1 MTEEVNKY
9 KINQPETPF
18 PMRGD
23 LAKREPAWLKS
34 WTDKKLYQRIRASRK
49 GKTKFIL
56 HDGPPYAN
64 GDIHIGHA
72 VNKILK
78 DIIVKSKTFAGY
90 DAPYVPGWDCHGL
103 PIELVVEKA
112 HGKNIDPAKFRELCR
127 AYAAEQVEKQKKDFI
142 RLGVLGDWDNP
153 YLTMDFKT
161 EADIMRALGTIQ
173 ENGYLYQGSKP
184 VHWCVDCGSALAE
197 AEVEYEDVNSP
208 AIDVGFKVV
217 DNTAIKRN
225 FRPFQIISD
234 EDQKRLV
241 SDKEFDEALR
251 NYQAYAVI
259 WTTTPWTLPANQ
271 AVCVNTQVDYALVEA
286 NQKLYILASNLVD
299 SAMKRYGI
307 ENYKCI
313 ATSWGGGDLE
323 LDPDFVQS
331 EENTFGLNPFPL
343 HHPFETRQVPLIS
356 GDHVTTEAG
365 TGLVHTAAAHGN
377 DDWLV
382 MKANYPN
389 EKPRI
394 LMGGD
399 GKFFNSDLVEFEAI
413 RGLFYKKANDVILD
427 KLQENGV
434 LFSPRDATIRHSFPH
449 CWRHKTPLM
458 QLATHQWFIGM
469 DQHWCTRI
477 VKRVHDLTSGKL
489 DSNETIMERAIP
501 SFSIRQ
507 YSNSRENGKLVSFSE
522 ERYRDNDLNMRV
534 RSLKAV
540 ENTQFFPAWGRA
552 RLEAMIKNR
561 PDWCVSRQ
569 RNWGVPMPFFVHKE
583 TGEPHP
589 QTADLLEAAC
599 LLVEKTGV
607 EAWFSLDEAAF
618 LQANTSADSRAI
630 NGEYKK
636 VTYTLDVWFD
646 SGATHAAVLKKR
658 PELNYPA
665 DMYLEGSDQH
675 RGWFQSSLLTGCAID
690 GRAPY
695 KALLTHGFVVD
706 GAGHKM
712 SKSKGNV
719 VAPQK
724 VMEQYGADI
733 LRLWVAATDYSG
745 ELNIS
750 DEILKRVA
758 DSYRKI
764 RNTAKF
770 LLANI
775 ADFDAKKDLLKVDEW
790 LEIDRYA
797 LYLTQKLQTEVL
809 ADYDRYEFHLA
820 VQKLVSFCSD
830 DLGAFYLDILKDRLY
845 TSGENSFER
854 RAAQSAL
861 HHITHTFM
869 RLIAPILS
877 FTADEIWAALNL
889 GEDKS
894 VFEELWYDLP
904 AHGLQANR
912 IAAWAAIIAARADA
926 AKEIEVLRSAGQVG
940 SSLQAELEFHATEAS
955 FVAMNSLGDD
965 LRFVTI
971 TSSAKVVKVAKESEQ
986 KIVVTASKYKKC
998 ERCWHYVSDVG
1009 SDAEHSTICKRC
1021 VTNLFGKPARRKY
1034 A

>member
-1 MTEEVNKY
+1 MTQDTKNLDTKDLKY

-23 LAKREPAWLKS
+23 LAKREPAWLKQ
-34 WTDKKLYQRIRASRK
+34 WTDKKLYERIRASRK
-49 GKTKFIL
+49 GAKKFIL

-78 DIIVKSKTFAGY
+78 DIIIKSKTLSGF

-103 PIELVVEKA
+103 PIELVVEKN

-127 AYAAEQVEKQKKDFI
+127 AYAAEQVERQKKDFI

-161 EADIMRALGTIQ
+161 EADIMRALGEIYS
-173 ENGYLYQGSKP
+173 NGYLYQGSKP

-217 DNTAIKRN
+217 DNA
-225 FRPFQIISD
+225 
-234 EDQKRLV
+234 
-241 SDKEFDEALR
+241 ALG
-251 NYQAYAVI
+251 NAFGVEVTGDAYAVI

-271 AVCVNTQVDYALVEA
+271 AVSVNAELDYDLIQTSKGLLILVHE
-286 NQKLYILASNLVD
+286 LATSTL
-299 SAMKRYGI
+299 ARYGEEDYQI
-307 ENYKCI
+307 I
-313 ATSWGGGDLE
+313 ASCKGQALK
-323 LDPDFVQS
+323 
-331 EENTFGLNPFPL
+331 GLQLN
-343 HHPFETRQVPLIS
+343 HPFDNRQVPIIC
-356 GDHVTTEAG
+356 GDHVTTDAG

-382 MKANYPN
+382 MKANFPN

-399 GKFFNSDLVEFEAI
+399 GKFFNSELVEFEAI
-413 RGLFYKKANDVILD
+413 RGLSRQEANKVILA
-427 KLQENGV
+427 KMLENGT
-434 LFSPRDATIRHSFPH
+434 LLASARLNHSFPH

-469 DQHWCTRI
+469 
-477 VKRVHDLTSGKL
+477 
-489 DSNETIMERAIP
+489 
-501 SFSIRQ
+501 
-507 YSNSRENGKLVSFSE
+507 NSQDAAGASLREHANS
-522 ERYRDNDLNMRV
+522 
-534 RSLKAV
+534 AV
-540 ENTQFFPAWGRA
+540 DATEFFPSWGRA

-589 QTADLLEAAC
+589 QTANLLEQAC
-599 LLVEKTGV
+599 LLVEESGV
-607 EAWFSLDEAAF
+607 EAWFSLDGAAF
-618 LQANTSADSRAI
+618 LAQYAPENAAD
-630 NGEYKK
+630 YKK

-646 SGATHAAVLKKR
+646 SGATHAAVLKRR
-658 PELNYPA
+658 PELSFPA
-665 DMYLEGSDQH
+665 DLYLEGSDQH

-695 KALLTHGFVVD
+695 NALLTHGFVVD

-724 VMEQYGADI
+724 VMDTYGADI
-733 LRLWVAATDYSG
+733 LRLWTASTDYSG
-745 ELNIS
+745 ELTIS

-758 DSYRKI
+758 ESYRRI
-764 RNTAKF
+764 RNTMKF
-770 LLANI
+770 LLANL
-775 ADFDAKKDLLKVDEW
+775 ADFDKSTQSVPVAEL

-797 LYLTQKLQTEVL
+797 FGMLHELSEQCR
-809 ADYDRYEFHLA
+809 AAYDNYEFHKVAQTILNY
-820 VQKLVSFCSD
+820 CSET
-830 DLGAFYLDILKDRLY
+830 LGGFYLDILKDRLY
-845 TSGENSFER
+845 TTAENSQAR
-854 RAAQSAL
+854 RSAQTVILRIAEVLSGV
-861 HHITHTFM
+861 M
-869 RLIAPILS
+869 APIMS
-877 FTADEIWAALNL
+877 FTADEVWQILHPNSENILLHNWQNDADPIYAH
-889 GEDKS
+889 
-894 VFEELWYDLP
+894 ELKEFYSELHKKWF
-904 AHGLQANR
+904 HIRGLRRLAM
-912 IAAWAAIIAARADA
+912 
-926 AKEIEVLRSAGQVG
+926 KEIEILRTSGAVG
-940 SSLQAELEFHATEAS
+940 SSLQAELDIYAS
-955 FVAMNSLGDD
+955 KECYESLSALGDE
-965 LRFVTI
+965 LKFVMI
-971 TSSAKVVKVAKESEQ
+971 SSRATLHLVETDEEQ
-986 KIVVTASKYKKC
+986 KVVVTASPHAKC
-998 ERCWHYVSDVG
+998 DRCWHYRADVG
-1009 SDAEHSTICKRC
+1009 SHAEHPSICGRC
-1021 VTNLFGKPARRKY
+1021 VSNLFGAGEVRKY

>member
-1 MTEEVNKY
+1 MTDDVNKEQSKY

-23 LAKREPAWLKS
+23 LAKREPAWLKQ
-34 WTDKKLYQRIRASRK
+34 WQDKKLYERIRASRK
-49 GKTKFIL
+49 GAKKFIL

-78 DIIVKSKTFAGY
+78 DIIVKSKTMSGF

-103 PIELVVEKA
+103 PIELVVEKN
-112 HGKNIDPAKFRELCR
+112 HGKNIDSAKFRELCR

-161 EADIMRALGTIQ
+161 EADIMRALGEIQ
-173 ENGYLYQGSKP
+173 KNGYLYQGSKP

-217 DNTAIKRN
+217 DNA
-225 FRPFQIISD
+225 
-234 EDQKRLV
+234 
-241 SDKEFDEALR
+241 ALAKAFGVEVTGD
-251 NYQAYAVI
+251 AYAVI

-271 AVCVNTQVDYALVEA
+271 AVSVHPEIEYNLLQTD
-286 NQKLYILASNLVD
+286 KGMIILAKELALACALRYDLAVD
-299 SAMKRYGI
+299 FR
-307 ENYKCI
+307 
-313 ATSWGGGDLE
+313 ATCKGAALK
-323 LDPDFVQS
+323 
-331 EENTFGLNPFPL
+331 GLQL
-343 HHPFETRQVPLIS
+343 QHPFDNRQVPIIC

-382 MKANYPN
+382 MKANFPN

-413 RGLFYKKANDVILD
+413 RGLDRKEANKAILATM
-427 KLQENGV
+427 QENGT
-434 LFSPRDATIRHSFPH
+434 LLASARLNHSFPH

-469 DQHWCTRI
+469 QQEDAVGI
-477 VKRVHDLTSGKL
+477 SL
-489 DSNETIMERAIP
+489 
-501 SFSIRQ
+501 
-507 YSNSRENGKLVSFSE
+507 REYAN
-522 ERYRDNDLNMRV
+522 
-534 RSLKAV
+534 KAV
-540 ENTQFFPAWGRA
+540 DATEFFPAWGRA

-589 QTADLLEAAC
+589 QTADLLEAAA
-599 LLVEKTGV
+599 LLVEKSGV
-607 EAWFSLDEAAF
+607 EAWFSLDETAF
-618 LQANTSADSRAI
+618 LQANTNGASRAI
-630 NGEYKK
+630 NNQYKK

-646 SGATHAAVLKKR
+646 SGATHAAVLKRR
-658 PELNYPA
+658 PELNFPA
-665 DMYLEGSDQH
+665 DLYLEGSDQH

-695 KALLTHGFVVD
+695 NALLTHGFVVD
-706 GAGHKM
+706 GSGHKM

-724 VMEQYGADI
+724 VMDTYGADI
-733 LRLWVAATDYSG
+733 LRLWAASTDYSG
-745 ELNIS
+745 ELTIS

-764 RNTAKF
+764 RNTCKF

-775 ADFDAKKDLLKVDEW
+775 ADFDASKDLLPVEQW

-797 LYLTQKLQTEVL
+797 LHLTQKLQTEVL

-845 TSGENSFER
+845 TSGENSSAR
-854 RAAQSAL
+854 RSAQSAL

-877 FTADEIWAALNL
+877 FTADEIWQTLNL

-894 VFEELWYDLP
+894 VFEDVWYELP
-904 AHGLQANR
+904 KHGLSATDIRVWLVVIETRAN
-912 IAAWAAIIAARADA
+912 AL
-926 AKEIEVLRSAGQVG
+926 KEIEKLRERGELG
-940 SSLQAELEFHATEAS
+940 SSLQAELTFYVGGES
-955 FVAMNSLGDD
+955 FKALNSLSDD
-965 LRFVTI
+965 LRFVMI
-971 TSSAKVVKVAKESEQ
+971 TSSAMVVERQDESLEM
-986 KIVVTASKYKKC
+986 VLVHPSTHKKC
-998 ERCWHYVSDVG
+998 ERCWHYRADVVSR
-1009 SDAEHSTICKRC
+1009 AEHSTICERC
-1021 VTNLFGKPARRKY
+1021 VSNLFGAGEVRKY